1 MTSRNFTPDQI
12 LIDRLIV
19 NDTAAFEELY
29 RRYWY
34 NLYIYSV
41 KKLYSP
47 EDARMIVRDIFI
59 QLWEKRHSWPIDF
72 SISQH
77 LYTEVRKGVVEYLNA
92 KLNMN
97 PLDAAIPHQ
106 LASSFS
112 VEALQ
117 IARQPVRQKQQPTQR
132 GIVITRNDV
141 TKDTPRYAITL
152 ANLKWLFQAVTA
164 KLL

>member
-12 LIDRLIV
+12 LIDRLIS

-34 NLYIYSV
+34 SLYIYSV

-47 EDARMIVRDIFI
+47 EDARLIVRDIFI

-77 LYTEVRKGVVEYLNA
+77 LYTEVRKSVVANLNA
-92 KLNMN
+92 KLNSVAVNQMLEEQISTEFTVQALSQAMR
-97 PLDAAIPHQ
+97 PVRAAAAIQPRGQ
-106 LASSFS
+106 L
-112 VEALQ
+112 
-117 IARQPVRQKQQPTQR
+117 
-132 GIVITRNDV
+132 ITRDQLQQ
-141 TKDTPRYAITL
+141 TTPRHSITL
-152 ANLKWLFQAVTA
+152 AHLKWLFQAVTA

>member
-34 NLYIYSV
+34 SLYIYSV

-47 EDARMIVRDIFI
+47 EDARMIVRNIFI

-77 LYTEVRKGVVEYLNA
+77 LYTEVRKGVIEYLNA
-92 KLNMN
+92 KLNITSTNAMIQN
-97 PLDAAIPHQ
+97 EIENG
-106 LASSFS
+106 FS

-117 IARQPVRQKQQPTQR
+117 QAKIPVHQKYAPQQR
-132 GIVITRNDV
+132 GIVITREAV
-141 TKDTPRYAITL
+141 QKEVPRYAITL